1 MGVSSFDQ
9 VLWLTSAV
17 LAAAVIAR
25 IFQQG
30 LFLSP
35 LKTFAAMLGVVLVRD
50 GILSIP
56 NYNTHAYTAVWE
68 WTLPAVLVAQV
79 WAGLD
84 TLKAV
89 ARLYPKI
96 GNFAVRLFLVCLA
109 ITVAVC
115 CLGLPF
121 ELHRLQG
128 AESLLR
134 TLFLLQRSVDSWI
147 AGTLILVAI
156 FFARFPAPLKQPP
169 RNLVLHTTLLSLY
182 FGGYAV
188 LFFAENLAP
197 LGAITFLEHLQFIVI
212 VLLYAVWATCLSKR
226 GEATEPWPQ
235 IDVMVFR
242 AAPRPSH

>member
-1 MGVSSFDQ
+1 VGVSSFYQ

-25 IFQQG
+25 IFQQR
-30 LFLSP
+30 LLLSP
-35 LKTFAAMLGVVLVRD
+35 LKSFAAMLGVVLVRD
-50 GILSIP
+50 VVLSVP
-56 NYNTHAYTAVWE
+56 SYDSHAYTLVWE
-68 WTLPAVLVAQV
+68 WTLPAILVAQV
-79 WAGLD
+79 WVGLD

-96 GNFAVRLFLVCLA
+96 GNFAIRLFSVCLA
-109 ITVAVC
+109 ITVAIC

-128 AESLLR
+128 SESLLR
-134 TLFLLQRSVDSWI
+134 TLFLLHRSVDSWI

-182 FGGYAV
+182 FGGYAI

-197 LGAITFLEHLQFIVI
+197 LGAVAFLEHLQFIVI
-212 VLLYAVWATCLSKR
+212 ALLYAVWAACLSKR

-242 AAPRPSH
+242 PAPRPSH